1 MQVIYR
7 TGKGVRAANDETRG
21 SFRFSLRGALV
32 EVISLSRRLVL
43 IIWPFLA
50 IVLLQVLLALAS
62 LDILSSGR
70 AYVEGESIWSKAH
83 KEAVTSLLQYAETYD
98 EREYGEFL
106 KAISIPL
113 GDREARLELDKPTPD
128 YAVVIDGFI
137 RGGNHP
143 DDLPGAIRLY
153 RFFGNVS

>member
-70 AYVEGESIWSKAH
+70 AYVEGQSIWSKAH
-83 KEAVTSLLQYAETYD
+83 KGAVASLLQYAETYD
-98 EREYGEFL
+98 EREYREFL